1 MNMISKGHSVDLP
14 ENKLGGR
21 LASTG
26 YVEEFIQ
33 LVKTTILAQEY
44 IFYGSQLDHDVWER

>member
-1 MNMISKGHSVDLP
+1 MISKGHSVDLP